1 MSRSRSI
8 DIVQVQLFWPAVV
21 LLVQAPGPA
30 LARRGVADLYQESY
44 KLEAAKRYRRALRA
58 LEGIEAGERSTYF
71 YQLRLAWLR
80 HLNGQHPTAI
90 LAYQTAAAMKPH
102 AVEPLIGLML
112 PQMAS
117 RRWKDALGTARRA
130 LRLAPGTY
138 LASTRLAWVLF
149 NLGRYTESAKA
160 SRQVLER
167 YPADLEVR
175 RGLGW
180 ALLRQGKTLEGCHA
194 FAVLLRRS
202 PSTPSLP
209 VACASPSSKTAHN
222 LRR

>member
-1 MSRSRSI
+1 MSTSATEQATIR
-8 DIVQVQLFWPAVV
+8 IVAA
-21 LLVQAPGPA
+21 LLVLAPGPV
-30 LARRGVADLYQESY
+30 LARRGVAEHYKESY
-44 KLEAAKRYRRALRA
+44 KLEGAKRYGPALRA
-58 LEGIEAGERSTYF
+58 LEGIDAGERATYF

-80 HLNGQHPTAI
+80 HLKGEHAAAT

-102 AVEPLIGLML
+102 AVEPLLGLLL
-112 PQMAS
+112 PQMAT

-138 LASTRLAWVLF
+138 LASTRLAWILF

-160 SRQVLER
+160 YRQVLER
-167 YPADLEVR
+167 YPADLEVQ

-180 ALLRQGKTLEGCHA
+180 ALLRQGKTLEACHV

-202 PSTPSLP
+202 PSTPPLP
-209 VACASPSSKTAHN
+209 EACASPSPKTAHN